1 MSHPDMSHPDA
12 SATAADAFESRYRST
27 PDPWNFATSPYERLR
42 YRETLD
48 ALSRPRYRYA
58 FEPGCSVGE
67 LTAQLALR
75 CDRVLATDI
84 APSAVD
90 RARIRCAQPGNVLL
104 ACADLSSEIPQ
115 GPFDLIIFSEIG
127 YYFSREHLAAL
138 VRSLT
143 RTLDEDGEF
152 VGVHWLGHSQ
162 DHLLHGDEV
171 HQVLETN
178 LGLARLKARRAPG
191 YRIDTWVRR

>member
-1 MSHPDMSHPDA
+1 MSQPDTSP
-12 SATAADAFESRYRST
+12 AAGDAFEARYRST

-42 YRETLD
+42 YRETLEG
-48 ALSRPRYRYA
+48 LSRPRYRSA

-75 CDRVLATDI
+75 CERVLATDI
-84 APSAVD
+84 APSAID
-90 RARIRCAQPGNVLL
+90 RARIRCMQSSNVFL
-104 ACADLSSEIPQ
+104 ACADLASEIPE

-127 YYFSREHLAAL
+127 YYFTRDHLAAL
-138 VRSLT
+138 ARDLA
-143 RTLDEDGEF
+143 RTLDAGGEF

-162 DHLLHGDEV
+162 DHVLHGDVV
-171 HQVLETN
+171 HQVLEAS
-178 LGLARLKARRAPG
+178 LGLERVKARRAPG